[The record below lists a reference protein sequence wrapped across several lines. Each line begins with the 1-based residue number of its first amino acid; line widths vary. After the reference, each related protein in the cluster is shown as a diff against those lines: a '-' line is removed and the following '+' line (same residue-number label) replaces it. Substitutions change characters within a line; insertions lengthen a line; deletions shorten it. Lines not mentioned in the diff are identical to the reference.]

1 MSETT
6 DWAFR
11 LAEASDAEAF
21 TKWTFENPLIDPKDI
36 QAAKKKNN
44 PTAMYFAVDSPDGRV
59 IAFAPV
65 YMQALLA
72 HLVFNP
78 ESTSEERKQAM
89 QMGMS
94 GLIHILS
101 EWGIREIVTMSKEEY
116 PVAQW
121 ALKNGFDLEP
131 RQLLK
136 FDMNKV
142 LPVAKEENTCAPVA
156 EK

>member
-1 MSETT
+1 MSETKGWT
-6 DWAFR
+6 FR
-11 LAEASDAEAF
+11 LAELRDAEAF
-21 TKWTFENPLIDPKDI
+21 TAWTLTNPQIDQGDI
-36 QAAKKKNN
+36 QSAKKKNN
-44 PTAMYFAVDSPDGRV
+44 PTTMYFAVESPDGRV
-59 IAFAPV
+59 IGFVPV

-89 QMGMS
+89 RTGMS
-94 GLIHILS
+94 GLVNYIAP
-101 EWGIREIVTMSKEEY
+101 WGVREIVTLSREEY

-136 FDMNKV
+136 FDMNK
-142 LPVAKEENTCAPVA
+142 LGLAPKE
-156 EK
+156 